1 MSGTLRIGTRG
12 SALAV
17 AQSGTVAEAIAAGG
31 HEVELVTITTSGD
44 EGQPGHDPKAGGD
57 KARFTREIER
67 ALLDGEIDLAVHSA
81 KDLPIEMPA
90 GLALAGV
97 PPRELPADAWVG
109 PGGSLEEVPE
119 GAAVG
124 TSSLRRRS
132 QLLAARPDLEIRP
145 LRGNVDTR
153 LRKLAEGECDAIVLA
168 AAGLR
173 RLGRGDQ
180 IAFPIGASLLTPA
193 AGQGALALQARDG
206 DERALAPAAAIT
218 NPRAL
223 IELTAE
229 RAVIRGLE
237 ADCDTP
243 VGVASVRAPGIGGE
257 GEGLALVGYAGM
269 PDGSL
274 WVRESVSGDAAQPV
288 ALAESL
294 IELLDAAGAREIL
307 RRAADEAGDER
318 PGAPLDERPGGPLL

>member
-1 MSGTLRIGTRG
+1 VSGTLRIGTRG
-12 SALAV
+12 SALALTQ
-17 AQSGTVAEAIAAGG
+17 AAAVAEGIGLDP
-31 HEVELVTITTSGD
+31 EVDLVTITTSGD
-44 EGQPGHDPKAGGD
+44 EGQPGHDPRKGGD

-67 ALLDGEIDLAVHSA
+67 ALLDGEVDLAVHSA
-81 KDLPIEMPA
+81 KDLPIEMPD
-90 GLALAGV
+90 GLTLAGV
-97 PPRELPADAWVG
+97 PPRELPADAWIG
-109 PGGSLEEVPE
+109 PGGSLDDVRE

-173 RLGRGDQ
+173 RLGRGEE
-180 IAFPIGASLLTPA
+180 IAFPIAASVLTPA
-193 AGQGALALQARDG
+193 AGQGALALQAREG
-206 DERALAPAAAIT
+206 DERALAAAAAIT
-218 NPRAL
+218 NPLAL

-229 RAVIRGLE
+229 RAVVRSLE

-243 VGVASVRAPGIGGE
+243 VGVTSVRGAGAE
-257 GEGLALVGYAGM
+257 GERLTLVGYAGT
-269 PDGSL
+269 PDGTV
-274 WVRESVSGDAAQPV
+274 WVRESVSGDPAQPV

-294 IELLDAAGAREIL
+294 VELLDAAGAREIL
-307 RRAADEAGDER
+307 RRAAAEVDRDRG
-318 PGAPLDERPGGPLL
+318 GGPPL